1 MSVYLKYAKANSN
14 YEKVYDKNEQSSY
27 FQYWE

>member
-1 MSVYLKYAKANSN
+1 MSVHLKYAKANSN